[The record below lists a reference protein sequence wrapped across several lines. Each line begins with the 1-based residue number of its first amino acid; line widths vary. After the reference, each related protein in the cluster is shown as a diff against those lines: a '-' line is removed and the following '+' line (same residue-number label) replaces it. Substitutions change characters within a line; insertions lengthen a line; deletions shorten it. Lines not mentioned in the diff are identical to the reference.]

1 MSYQVGQTVS
11 FRDCYGSNPKT
22 GKIVERNA
30 YSSLIDVNGSSY
42 LVPDCLIDATDTKE
56 ETRSEGSE
64 KQPSL
69 F

>member
-1 MSYQVGQTVS
+1 MAYLIGQVVT

-30 YSSLIDVNGSSY
+30 YSSLIDVNGKSY
-42 LVPDCLIDATDTKE
+42 TVADCLIVTE
-56 ETRSEGSE
+56 EPQSALLGA
-64 KQPSL
+64 L